1 MINAN
6 VTTAELHVQYTDLQE
21 ELNQVKQVSFHSTDC
36 VSGLIINQ
44 LNTDQVAV
52 IKACVVAKQEEVD
65 DVTAE
70 LKKLNGVLTQTRED
84 LDK

>member
-1 MINAN
+1 M
-6 VTTAELHVQYTDLQE
+6 LMLQQRNCMFNTLIYRKSSTK
-21 ELNQVKQVSFHSTDC
+21 LNRLVSIQLI
-36 VSGLIINQ
+36 VLGLIINQ